1 MCRHSITGICFAP
14 LYIHS
19 VKLLQPHTLVQAEKF
34 NIIYNE
40 TNLPTTT
47 ADKLRYYRYQ
57 KGLLQRDVA
66 DFADIDRS
74 TYNSYESS
82 ERDSF
87 PLDKMALV
95 AQLLEI
101 DIADLLDEYN
111 LFIYH
116 GQGLQIRAK
125 RKARGLTQF
134 EFGKLYGVNK
144 HTVTR
149 WENDDVRIFK
159 STWEKLFK

>member
-19 VKLLQPHTLVQAEKF
+19 VKLLQPHTLVEAEKF

-40 TNLPTTT
+40 ANLPTTT

-101 DIADLLDEYN
+101 GIADLLDEYN

-125 RKARGLTQF
+125 RKAMGLTQF